1 MPPLMNRYPPHHYHP
16 FSRPLA
22 LHSSFLAERHACLP
36 HSLYTLYPTDPDVTA
51 VDRPKPLMH
60 KQALLTAADY
70 FAILKVQKTN
80 VPFPKNEGEVGRK
93 PGKSHKGYV
102 LADVLAWPMEVYK
115 EVQVNN
121 IFSLVAC
128 ANDLR
133 QSTIHKLAKEDLPV
147 ATLAQQKADD
157 LEAFY
162 KKVKYPQFRL

>member
-60 KQALLTAADY
+60 KRALLTATDY
-70 FAILKVQKTN
+70 FAILEVQNTN
-80 VPFPKNEGEVGRK
+80 VSFPKNKGEPGRK
-93 PGKSHKGYV
+93 PGKLHKRYV

-133 QSTIHKLAKEDLPV
+133 QSTIHNLLRKIYLLLLLRNKRQM
-147 ATLAQQKADD
+147 TSRH
-157 LEAFY
+157 FT
-162 KKVKYPQFRL
+162 RR